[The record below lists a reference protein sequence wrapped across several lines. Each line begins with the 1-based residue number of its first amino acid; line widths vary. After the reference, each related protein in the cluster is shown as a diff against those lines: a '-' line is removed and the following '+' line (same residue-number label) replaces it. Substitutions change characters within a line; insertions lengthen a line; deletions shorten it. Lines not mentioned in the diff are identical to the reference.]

1 MTLLSDVNVREQSK
15 NKPLDFVNQSISP
28 CHDWPMIT
36 TGKSGNNTTSFEF
49 QIADIFRENVVDR
62 IITFWS
68 ELKE

>member
-1 MTLLSDVNVREQSK
+1 MSGSK

-28 CHDWPMIT
+28 CHGGQWMIT
-36 TGKSGNNTTSFEF
+36 TGKSGNNTSSFEF
-49 QIADIFRENVVDR
+49 QSVEMFRENVVDS